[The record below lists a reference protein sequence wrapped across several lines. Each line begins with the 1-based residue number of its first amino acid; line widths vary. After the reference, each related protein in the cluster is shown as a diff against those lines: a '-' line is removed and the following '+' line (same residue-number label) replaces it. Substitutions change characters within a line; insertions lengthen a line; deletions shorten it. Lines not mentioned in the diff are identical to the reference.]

1 MLLTLLFLAVCFV
14 AFTNGANANF
24 KGVASLYG
32 SGTATLRTAALWG
45 TATTFA
51 GSVTALFLSRGLLDS
66 FSGRGLVP
74 DSLVTSQHFV
84 CAVAMGGA
92 LTSFLATRFG
102 FPVSTTHALVGALLG
117 AGLAGSGE
125 VRLEALVKLFVYPLF
140 FSPFVAAVAGAV
152 VYLLLRLVKLAPDH
166 RTPFLDGAH
175 FFSTGAAS
183 FARGLNDTPKMVALM
198 LAVPGVGVHGA
209 FLLIALTIALGG
221 LLDIRRV
228 AETLGKKITG
238 MSPGEGFAASLVTAG
253 LVTTA
258 SLHSLPVSTTHV
270 SVGSLF
276 GMGVAS
282 RKVHWR
288 KVGEI
293 LLAWVSTVPCGAVL
307 AALAYQI
314 LLQATS

>member
-1 MLLTLLFLAVCFV
+1 MLLTILFLAVCFV

-32 SGTATLRTAALWG
+32 SGTTALRTAALWG

-66 FSGRGLVP
+66 FSGRGIVP
-74 DSLVTSQHFV
+74 DDLVASPQFV
-84 CAVAMGGA
+84 CAVALGGA

-102 FPVSTTHALVGALLG
+102 FPVSTTHALVGALVG

-125 VRLEALVKLFVYPLF
+125 VHLNALGKLFLYPLF
-140 FSPFVAAVAGAV
+140 FSPIVAAVAGAA
-152 VYLLLRLVKLAPDH
+152 VYLLLRAVGLAPDH
-166 RTPFLDGAH
+166 RTPLLDALHFLSA
-175 FFSTGAAS
+175 GAAS

-198 LAVPGVGVHGA
+198 LAVPGVSGHWA
-209 FLLIALTIALGG
+209 FLLIAGTIALGG

-238 MSPGEGFAASLVTAG
+238 MNAGQGFAASLVTAG

-282 RKVHWR
+282 RKVHWK

-307 AALAYQI
+307 AAIAYWFLGQW
-314 LLQATS
+314 